1 MEHKEL
7 PQDLQERYAVE
18 TVARVGQR
26 KARTGEIFVTVILVS
41 GERYRYQVKDG
52 QYALE
57 STKLIKVDK
66 AVKEADIN
74 LPEVGE
80 LPLPLAP
87 DALDDPVVSPVTVV
101 MIPVEDESAD
111 VLLA

>member
-7 PQDLQERYAVE
+7 PQDLQETYKVE
-18 TVARVGQR
+18 TVARIGQR
-26 KARTGEIFVTVILVS
+26 KARTGEIFVTVILVT

-52 QYALE
+52 VYVLE
-57 STKLIKVDK
+57 STKLIKVEK

-80 LPLPLAP
+80 LPLALA
-87 DALDDPVVSPVTVV
+87 ALDDPVVAPVTVD
-101 MIPVEDESAD
+101 ISEADESAD